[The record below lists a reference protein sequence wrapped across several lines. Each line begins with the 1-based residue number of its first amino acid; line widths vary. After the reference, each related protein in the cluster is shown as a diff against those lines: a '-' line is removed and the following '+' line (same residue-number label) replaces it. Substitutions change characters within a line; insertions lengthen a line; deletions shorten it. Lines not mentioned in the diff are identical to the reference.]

1 MNKRITVK
9 AHLNVEQVE
18 ARYRK
23 AQDPVERSHWQII
36 WLVAQG
42 KTTSEITEVTGY
54 CANWIYTIVPRYNH
68 EGPAGIGDRRH
79 GNPGGTFILSAEQQ
93 QQLEHDLDAGAP
105 DGGLWTGPKVARWIY
120 IHTGCQVHP
129 QRGWEYLKRL
139 GYSKRVLRP
148 PCQGRSRR
156 PRGFQKNLPEQLNA
170 LQQAH
175 PESTLELWATDQHR
189 SSTTM
194 SRYIREM
201 NGLEEYTRAPRFRI
215 A

>member
-1 MNKRITVK
+1 MNKRITIQ
-9 AHLNVEQVE
+9 AHLSGEQVE
-18 ARYRK
+18 SRYRK
-23 AQDPVERSHWQII
+23 AQDPVPVERSHWQII

-93 QQLEHDLDAGAP
+93 EQLAQELDAGAP
-105 DGGLWTGPKVARWIY
+105 DGGLWTGPKVARWIES
-120 IHTGCQVHP
+120 HNGRKVHP

-148 PCQGRSRR
+148 RHAKSDAAAQEAFKKP
-156 PRGFQKNLPEQLNA
+156 FL
-170 LQQAH
+170 
-175 PESTLELWATDQHR
+175 
-189 SSTTM
+189 SS
-194 SRYIREM
+194 
-201 NGLEEYTRAPRFRI
+201 
-215 A
+215 

>member
-9 AHLNVEQVE
+9 AHLSVEQVE

-42 KTTSEITEVTGY
+42 KTTGEISEVTGY
-54 CANWIYTIVPRYNH
+54 SVGWIYTIVHRYNQQ
-68 EGPAGIGDRRH
+68 GPAVIGDHRH

-93 QQLEHDLDAGAP
+93 QHLEHDLDAGAP
-105 DGGLWTGPKVARWIY
+105 DGGLWTGPKVARWILVY
-120 IHTGCQVHP
+120 TGRQVHP

-148 PCQGRSRR
+148 RHAKADP
-156 PRGFQKNLPEQLNA
+156 A
-170 LQQAH
+170 AQQAFKKK
-175 PESTLELWATDQHR
+175 
-189 SSTTM
+189 SS
-194 SRYIREM
+194 
-201 NGLEEYTRAPRFRI
+201 
-215 A
+215 